1 MCGIVGYIGT
11 KEAQPVLLN
20 GLKRLEYRGY
30 DSAGMATIT
39 KGKVSARKQKG
50 KIAVLSSLLKKKP
63 LKGNIGI
70 SHSRWATHG
79 IPNQRN
85 AHPHTDCLGNI
96 AVVHNGIIEN
106 YEDLKESLVLEGHI
120 FKSDTDTEV
129 IAHLIEKF
137 YKDDLETAVRTAIKL
152 LKGSFAIGVILG
164 KHPEQLIAAR
174 LGSPL
179 VVGLGTDEN
188 FIASD
193 VPAILKHTKNVIFL
207 EDNEL
212 AVLTKDDVVV
222 SSFDGQLIKKKATTV
237 TWDASQA
244 EKGGY
249 AHFMLKEMYEQPS
262 VIEGIVHHRVSE
274 DKNGVYF
281 QELTIDDK
289 QLARASKIIIV
300 ACGTA
305 YHAGLTG
312 KYIIEALT
320 GIPVEVDVSSEFRY
334 RKPILS
340 NNTLVIAISQS
351 GETADTLASMR
362 ESRRC
367 GATVLSIVN
376 ALGSTMTRES
386 SGVIYT
392 HAGPEIGVAST
403 KAYTAQLCILYLL
416 GIYLGRLNAYLNAK
430 KVKALLLDMQAL
442 PQQAA
447 QILADHKI
455 IKRITRHHHDKNCF
469 LYLGR
474 NLNFPN
480 ALEGA
485 LKLKELSYVHAE
497 GYAAGE
503 MKHGPIALIDKTMP
517 VVCIV
522 PNSATYDKIVSNIQE
537 IKARGGIVISIA
549 TEGDKHIKNHS
560 DYVVFIPEVKE
571 LFSPVL
577 TVLPLQL
584 LAYYIAHKN
593 KRDVDQPR
601 NLAKSVTVE

>member
-11 KEAQPVLLN
+11 KEAQSVLLD

-30 DSAGMATIT
+30 DSAGMATII
-39 KGKVSARKQKG
+39 KSKVSVRKQKG
-50 KIAVLSSLLKKKP
+50 KIAILSSLLKKKP

-79 IPNQRN
+79 VPNQRN
-85 AHPHTDCLGNI
+85 AHPHTDCTGNI

-106 YEDLKESLVLEGHI
+106 YEDLKEGLIREGHI
-120 FKSDTDTEV
+120 FKSETDTEV

-137 YKDDLETAVRTAIKL
+137 YKDDIEIAVRAAIKL

-164 KHPEQLIAAR
+164 NHPEQLIAAR

-179 VVGLGTDEN
+179 VIGIGKDEN

-193 VPAILKHTKNVIFL
+193 IPALLKQTKDIIFL

-212 AVLTKDDVVV
+212 AVLTKDNVVV
-222 SSFDGQLIKKKATTV
+222 SNFDGQPIEKQVTAI
-237 TWDASQA
+237 TWDAAQA

-249 AHFMLKEMYEQPS
+249 AHFMLKEIYEQPS
-262 VIEGIVHHRVSE
+262 VIEGIVRHRMSE
-274 DKNGVYF
+274 DKEGVSF
-281 QELTIDDK
+281 QELNISDK
-289 QLARASKIIIV
+289 KLAGVKKVTIV

-305 YHAGLTG
+305 YHAGLAG
-312 KYIIEALT
+312 KYIIESLT

-334 RKPILS
+334 RRPILDS
-340 NNTLVIAISQS
+340 NTLVLAISQS
-351 GETADTLASMR
+351 GETADTLASIR
-362 ESRRC
+362 ESKRR
-367 GATVLSIVN
+367 GATILSVVN

-403 KAYTAQLCILYLL
+403 KAYTAQLCILYLF
-416 GIYLGRLNAYLNAK
+416 GIYLGSLNNYLSK
-430 KVKALLLDMQAL
+430 QKIRLLLLEMEALSGQAE
-442 PQQAA
+442 
-447 QILADHKI
+447 QILTEHKTI
-455 IKRITRHHHDKNCF
+455 QSISKRLHDKNCF

-503 MKHGPIALIDKTMP
+503 MKHGPIALIDTTMP

-522 PNSATYDKIVSNIQE
+522 PNSATYDKMVSNIQE

-549 TEGDKHIKNHS
+549 TEGDKYIKNHS
-560 DYVVFIPEVKE
+560 DYVVYIPEVQE

>member
-11 KEAQPVLLN
+11 KEAQSVLLD

-30 DSAGMATIT
+30 DSAGMATII
-39 KGKVSARKQKG
+39 KSKVSVRKQKG
-50 KIAVLSSLLKKKP
+50 KIAILSSLLKKKP

-79 IPNQRN
+79 VPSQRN
-85 AHPHTDCLGNI
+85 AHPHTDCTGNI

-106 YEDLKESLVLEGHI
+106 YEDLKEGLIGEGHI
-120 FKSDTDTEV
+120 FKSETDTEV

-137 YKDDLETAVRTAIKL
+137 YKDDIEIAVRAAIKL

-164 KHPEQLIAAR
+164 NHPEQLIAAR

-179 VVGLGTDEN
+179 VIGIGKDEN

-193 VPAILKHTKNVIFL
+193 IPALLKHTKDIIFL

-212 AVLTKDDVVV
+212 AVLTKDNVVV
-222 SSFDGQLIKKKATTV
+222 SNFDGQPIEKQVTAI
-237 TWDASQA
+237 TWDAAQA

-249 AHFMLKEMYEQPS
+249 AHFMLKEIYEQPS
-262 VIEGIVHHRVSE
+262 VIEGIVRHRMSE
-274 DKNGVYF
+274 DKEGVSF
-281 QELTIDDK
+281 QELNISDK
-289 QLARASKIIIV
+289 KLAGVKKVTIV

-305 YHAGLTG
+305 YHAGLAG
-312 KYIIEALT
+312 KYIIESLT

-334 RKPILS
+334 RRPILDS
-340 NNTLVIAISQS
+340 NTLVLAISQS
-351 GETADTLASMR
+351 GETADTLASIR
-362 ESRRC
+362 ESKRR
-367 GATVLSIVN
+367 GATILSVVN

-403 KAYTAQLCILYLL
+403 KAYTAQLCILYLF
-416 GIYLGRLNAYLNAK
+416 GIYLGSLNNYLSK
-430 KVKALLLDMQAL
+430 QKIRLLLLEMEALSGQAE
-442 PQQAA
+442 
-447 QILADHKI
+447 QILTEHKTI
-455 IKRITRHHHDKNCF
+455 QSISKRHHDKNCF

-503 MKHGPIALIDKTMP
+503 MKHGPIALIDTTMP

-522 PNSATYDKIVSNIQE
+522 PNSATYDKMVSNIQE

-549 TEGDKHIKNHS
+549 TEGDKYIKNHS
-560 DYVVFIPEVKE
+560 DYVVYIPEVQE